1 MALYLISGG
10 AGFIGS
16 HIASALVAR
25 GDRVRVLDNLSTGT
39 LANLEL
45 LDVGPLGSGSAVEF
59 KEGSITDLDACRA
72 AADGVDGIFHEAAQV
87 SVPAS
92 LVDPMGS
99 YEVNVLG
106 THNLLEAARA
116 AKVERFIFAA
126 SSAAYGESKE
136 LPKHEGMSPQPCS
149 PYASGKVAAEHLLAV
164 YARCFNLQT
173 VSLRYFN
180 VFGPR
185 QADDSPYTGVIAL
198 FARALLE
205 GRAPTIY
212 GDGEQTRDFT
222 FVDNVVQANLSAMDS
237 PPAEQGAIINVG
249 GGECISLNQLFTAV
263 AEGLGVELQPLYSE
277 TRAGDVRHSLA
288 DLTRAKDLI
297 GYAPSVAWRDGLLCT
312 LEWYRQVHAPD
323 AKPGA

>member
-39 LANLEL
+39 LSNLEP
-45 LDVGPLGSGSAVEF
+45 LDVGPPGSGVAVEF
-59 KEGSITDLDACRA
+59 QEGSVTDLDACRA
-72 AADGVDGIFHEAAQV
+72 AAEGVDGIFHEAAQV

-92 LVDPMGS
+92 VADPMGS

-116 AKVERFIFAA
+116 AGAERFIFAA
-126 SSAAYGESKE
+126 SSAAYGESEE

-164 YARCFNLQT
+164 YARCFGLKT

-205 GRAPTIY
+205 GRAPTIH

-237 PPAEQGAIINVG
+237 PPAEQGVVINVG
-249 GGECISLNQLFTAV
+249 GGARISLNSLFAAM
-263 AEGLGVELQPLYSE
+263 AECLGVDLQPVYSE

-288 DLTRAKDLI
+288 DLTRAKELI
-297 GYAPSVAWRDGLLCT
+297 GYAPAVGWRDGLAQT
-312 LEWYRQVHAPD
+312 IEWYRQVHTSRVE
-323 AKPGA
+323 PGA